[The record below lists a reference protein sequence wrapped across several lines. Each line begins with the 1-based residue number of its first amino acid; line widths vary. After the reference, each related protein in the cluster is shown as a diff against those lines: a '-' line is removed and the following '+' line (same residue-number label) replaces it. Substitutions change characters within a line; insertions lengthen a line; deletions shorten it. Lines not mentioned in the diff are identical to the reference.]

1 MTQEPQAHMQS
12 WLSEP
17 LPKNVEQA
25 LDRLCRSYDV
35 QYVAVMPDV
44 HLSEDICIGT
54 VLATTHVLYPDAVG
68 GDIGCGVSSVQI
80 GGDAM
85 QLADE
90 RIAAKLLHGLSRFVP
105 AIRRGSHM
113 EAATPPDCITA
124 MALSD
129 FRLERLKARQAMAQL
144 GTLGRGNHFLEFQ
157 RDSDERL
164 WLTVHSGSRMMGQAI
179 RDHHLK
185 GTLHTTT
192 GLRYL
197 EAVSTSGEAYRRDM
211 GWALIYA
218 EANRRAI
225 IQTAVCLVEE
235 MLGVTADWATY
246 LSCTHNHVRQERHFG
261 AEWWVHR
268 KGAIMAQAG
277 VEGIIPGSMGTASYH
292 VEGRGHATSLCSS
305 SHGAGRVL
313 SRGEAHRVIRAEQ
326 FRREMRGIWFD
337 QRHLSQLRDEAPSAY
352 KDITHVMRAQREL
365 TKIIRVLRPVLNY
378 KALT

>member
-1 MTQEPQAHMQS
+1 MQERQAQMQT

-17 LPKNVEQA
+17 LPKDVGQA
-25 LDRLCRSYDV
+25 LDRLCRSYDA

-44 HLSEDICIGT
+44 HLSEDVCIGT

-80 GGDAM
+80 SGDAI

-90 RIAAKLLHGLSRFVP
+90 RMAAKLLHGLSRFIP
-105 AIRRGSHM
+105 AIRRGAHM
-113 EAATPPDCITA
+113 KVASPPDCLTEV
-124 MALSD
+124 ALSD
-129 FRLERLKARQAMAQL
+129 SRLERLKDRQAIAQL

-157 RDSDERL
+157 RDLNERL

-185 GTLHTTT
+185 SALHART

-197 EAVSTSGEAYRRDM
+197 EAFSTSGEAYRFDM
-211 GWALIYA
+211 GWALTYA

-235 MLGVTADWATY
+235 LLNVTADWTTY
-246 LSCTHNHVRQERHFG
+246 VSCTHNHVRQEHHFG
-261 AEWWVHR
+261 TEWWVHR
-268 KGAIMAQAG
+268 KGAMMAQEG
-277 VEGIIPGSMGTASYH
+277 VEGIIPGSMGTESYH
-292 VEGRGHATSLCSS
+292 VEGRGHAASLCSS

-313 SRGEAHRVIRAEQ
+313 SRGEAHRVIRVEQ

-337 QRHLSQLRDEAPSAY
+337 QRHLSKLRDEAPSAY

-378 KALT
+378 KAVA